1 MKLARF
7 SNLLTWLV
15 VGLLATACGSVWLAF
30 TLNEEHRAEM
40 KYLHQASDT
49 ISRLQLGSHALTLAV
64 RNYVTTTDE
73 LYYQAYLNEKNS
85 DRSYDKALEQFLAQ
99 QLSSKDV
106 ALLLE
111 SKKQSLQL
119 EQLQMQAF
127 ATARKGDWA
136 QAVELAFGAS
146 YQQTMLAIIDPL
158 EKLEKKL
165 HQEGQARIEVLQQQ
179 LGRASV
185 LAISLMLIS
194 LLLVLL
200 VLRSFYHRRVLQPL
214 VALTGNTH
222 QLLKGERDIRY
233 ANIDEDSEIGDLSR
247 ALSRYGE
254 VIREL
259 ETERRR
265 FSESDAWYRQIIEF
279 APDGMLVVDADGL
292 ILIANPKAHEQ
303 FVYPPGSL
311 IGQSIDLLVPTSI
324 RPQHADMRKRF
335 MAGSGHRAM
344 DRVNGDFRAV
354 DSRGREFP
362 VELGL
367 TRLPLVDGHPACACV
382 MVRDITERKRY
393 EQTIA
398 EQLEF
403 QRVLLDTLPYPVFFK
418 DAEAR
423 YLGFNQAFLDVFGVR
438 REELIGKT
446 VLQFMQLPAEER
458 PQYQRANEK
467 ILREGGVYTSEMHIP
482 GADGE
487 MHPAIYCLSG
497 YPGSDG
503 KVAGLVGTL
512 IDISTQKA
520 AEQTMAKAKELA
532 EEATRQKSDF
542 LANMSHEIR
551 TPMNVIMGM
560 AHLALDSQLDKR
572 QRNYLEKISSAAQGL
587 LGIINDILD
596 FSKIEAGKLHV
607 EAADFYLEDVLDS
620 LVDLA
625 TLKAQEKGL
634 ELLFD
639 IATDVPTC
647 LIGDSMR
654 LGQILNNLLS
664 NALKFTERGEI
675 TVAISPEGRSADQVW
690 LRFEVS
696 DTGIG
701 LSTEQSGRLFQA
713 FSQAD
718 SSTSRKYG
726 GTGLGLTICAR
737 LVELMGGEIGVDSE
751 LGVGSTFFIRAP
763 FKLQSQQRELL
774 VDGESLLGMPI
785 LVVDDNASA
794 RGIFHNMLSS
804 LKFDVATAS
813 SAAEA
818 INLLA
823 AACAAGRPY
832 RLVLMD
838 WMMPDMDGVEAM
850 RAISSDTRIGETPV
864 FVMVTAYSRDEL
876 LERLGNLPVAGVLV
890 KPVTPSTLL
899 DSILN
904 TFGQQA
910 LARPR
915 KKELLAEVH
924 DARQALQG
932 AYLLLVE
939 DNQVNQEMTVEILA
953 RAGIRV
959 DVASNGAEALSMVA
973 KTAYDGVLMDCQMP
987 VMDGF
992 EATRRIRAQAHFAQ
1006 LPILA
1011 MTANA
1016 MAGDKEKCLQAGMN
1030 DHIAKPLDV
1039 NQLFIT
1045 LQRWVKASG
1054 ARGALPELTS
1064 EDTHL
1069 PVIAGLQMD
1078 AALQRLDGNS
1088 ALLRKL
1094 LKRFCETQADSLE
1107 RVRAALAVDDRDT
1120 AVRAAHSLKG
1130 LAGNIGARGLV
1141 LNAAE
1146 LEAQLRHGRDDEAE
1160 LNLQGLVLE
1169 LQGLIS
1175 QIEQG
1180 LQATPQPP
1188 EAYAGISLAAADV
1201 DIAALN
1207 AGLERLE
1214 NLLREDDGEA
1224 GECLAAQFSGLLSL
1238 GWQTQAKDLERLIGR
1253 YQFDQALQSL
1263 QALRQR
1269 MTLATGSN

>member
-1 MKLARF
+1 VRLAKF

-15 VGLLATACGSVWLAF
+15 VSLLMAACASVWLAF
-30 TLNEEHRAEM
+30 TLSQDYRAEM
-40 KYLHQASDT
+40 TRLHQASET
-49 ISRLQLGSHALTLAV
+49 INSLQLGSHALTLAV

-73 LYYQAYLNEKNS
+73 LYYQAYLDEKNS
-85 DRSYDKALEQFLAQ
+85 DRTYDKALEQFLSQ
-99 QLSSKDV
+99 QLTSTDV

-111 SKKQSLQL
+111 SQNQSQRL

-127 ATARKGDWA
+127 ATARAGDWP
-136 QAVELAFGAS
+136 QAVELVFGAP
-146 YQQTMLAIIDPL
+146 YQQTMLAIIEPL
-158 EKLEKKL
+158 EKLDKKL
-165 HQEGQARIEVLQQQ
+165 HREGLARIESLQQQ
-179 LGRASV
+179 LTRAT
-185 LAISLMLIS
+185 ISAVALMLIS

-214 VALTGNTH
+214 LALTHNTH
-222 QLLKGERDIRY
+222 QLLAGKRNIRY
-233 ANIDEDSEIGDLSR
+233 ANVDEVSEIGDLSR

-259 ETERRR
+259 EIERRR

-279 APDGMLVVDADGL
+279 APDGMLVVDTEGQ

-303 FVYPPGSL
+303 FAYPPGSL
-311 IGQSIDLLVPTSI
+311 IGMAIDRLVPTSI
-324 RPQHADMRKRF
+324 RQQHAEMRKRF
-335 MAGSGHRAM
+335 MAGTGHRAM
-344 DRVNGDFRAV
+344 DRVNGDFSAV

-367 TRLPLVDGHPACACV
+367 TRLPLVEGHPACACV
-382 MVRDITERKRY
+382 TVRDITERKHY

-418 DAEAR
+418 DAEAH
-423 YLGFNQAFLDVFGVR
+423 YLGFNQAFLDAFNVR

-446 VLQFMQLPAEER
+446 VLQFLQLPDEDR
-458 PQYQRANEK
+458 PLYQQANEK
-467 ILREGGVYTSEMHIP
+467 ILREGGLHTSEMRIP
-482 GADGE
+482 GPDGE
-487 MHPAIYCLSG
+487 MHPAIYYLSS

-512 IDISTQKA
+512 IDISAQKA
-520 AEQTMAKAKELA
+520 AEQAMVKAKEIA

-596 FSKIEAGKLHV
+596 FSKIEAGKLQV
-607 EAADFYLEDVLDS
+607 EATEFYLEDVLDS

-639 IATDVPTC
+639 ISTDVPTC
-647 LIGDSMR
+647 LIGDPLR
-654 LGQILNNLLS
+654 LGQILNNLVS

-675 TVAISPEGRSADQVW
+675 TLAIRCEEQNVEQAW

-701 LSTEQSGRLFQA
+701 LSPEQCAKLFQA

-726 GTGLGLTICAR
+726 GTGLGLTICQR
-737 LVELMGGEIGVDSE
+737 LAELMGGEIGCDSE
-751 LGVGSTFFIRAP
+751 LNVGSTFFIRAP
-763 FKLQSQQRELL
+763 FKLQSQQRQLL
-774 VDGESLLGMPI
+774 VDGDGLLGLSI

-794 RGIFHNMLSS
+794 RGIFQSMLSS
-804 LKFDVATAS
+804 LKFAVTAVS
-813 SAAEA
+813 SAREA
-818 INLLA
+818 ISVLA
-823 AACAAGRPY
+823 DASAAGQPY

-838 WMMPDMDGVEAM
+838 WMMPDMDGVEAI
-850 RAISSDTRIGETPV
+850 RAIRGNNRIGDTPF
-864 FVMVTAYSRDEL
+864 FVMVTAYNRDEL
-876 LERLGNLPVAGVLV
+876 LERLANLPVAGVLV
-890 KPVTPSTLL
+890 KPITPSSLL
-899 DSILN
+899 DCILN

-932 AYLLLVE
+932 AFLLLVE

-953 RAGIRV
+953 RGGIRV
-959 DVASNGAEALSMVA
+959 DVACNGAEALSMVA
-973 KTAYDGVLMDCQMP
+973 KTTYDGVLMDCQMP

-992 EATRRIRAQAHFAQ
+992 EATRRIRAQAHFAH

-1045 LQRWVKASG
+1045 LQRWVKSSG
-1054 ARGALPELTS
+1054 SQGPLADLTT
-1064 EDTHL
+1064 DDGHL
-1069 PVIAGLQMD
+1069 PLIAGLQMD

-1107 RVRAALAVDDRDT
+1107 RVRADLADDDREG

-1130 LAGNIGARGLV
+1130 LAGNIGARALM

-1146 LEAQLRHGRDDEAE
+1146 LEAQLRHGRDEDAE
-1160 LNLQGLVLE
+1160 LNLQGLALE
-1169 LQGLIS
+1169 LQGLITH
-1175 QIEQG
+1175 IEQG
-1180 LQATPQPP
+1180 LQTVALPP
-1188 EAYAGISLAAADV
+1188 TAPVGTAAMPSEV
-1201 DIAALN
+1201 DLVRLR

-1214 NLLREDDGEA
+1214 YLLREDDGEA
-1224 GECLAAQFSGLLSL
+1224 GECLSAHLVGLASL
-1238 GWQTQAKDLERLIGR
+1238 GWKSEAQDLERLIGR
-1253 YQFDQALQSL
+1253 YQFDQALQL
-1263 QALRQR
+1263 VQALRQR
-1269 MTLATGSN
+1269 MTLSAGLE

>member
-15 VGLLATACGSVWLAF
+15 VGLLATACASVWLAF

-40 KYLHQASDT
+40 KHLHQASDT

-73 LYYQAYLNEKNS
+73 LYYQAYLDEKNS

-136 QAVELAFGAS
+136 QAIELAFGAP
-146 YQQTMLAIIDPL
+146 YQQTMLAIIEPL

-292 ILIANPKAHEQ
+292 ILIANPKAHDQ

-446 VLQFMQLPAEER
+446 VLQFLQLPAEER

-503 KVAGLVGTL
+503 KIAGLVGTL

-520 AEQTMAKAKELA
+520 AEQTMAQAKELA

-639 IATDVPTC
+639 IATDVPTS
-647 LIGDSMR
+647 LIGDSLR

-774 VDGESLLGMPI
+774 VDGENLLGMPI

-804 LKFDVATAS
+804 LKFEVATAS

-818 INLLA
+818 IGLLA
-823 AACAAGRPY
+823 DACAAGRPY

-1045 LQRWVKASG
+1045 LQRWVKAPG

-1169 LQGLIS
+1169 LHGLIS

-1188 EAYAGISLAAADV
+1188 EAHAGISLAAADV

-1224 GECLAAQFSGLLSL
+1224 GECLAAQFAGLLSL
-1238 GWQTQAKDLERLIGR
+1238 GWQTQAEDLERLIGR
-1253 YQFDQALQSL
+1253 YQFDQALQLL

-1269 MTLATGSN
+1269 MRLATGSN